1 MLSLD
6 GSGEGEAWES
16 TESLSFYGRRT
27 PFRGGKAT
35 FVIMKLKETYDR
47 EKKTISSASLKLL
60 W

>member
-47 EKKTISSASLKLL
+47 EKKRSLPRL
-60 W
+60 